1 MTPNYSQ
8 LNNLTMR
15 SQRSKSRKQ
24 SKKETRKAHC
34 ERCTQCDYWM
44 EKIKIY
50 KRKIDRHIEQMYQSG
65 IQTANFNSLANINY
79 LNGTVASFG
88 HQSLTRP
95 QPNKRGNSS

>member
-1 MTPNYSQ
+1 MEQIKINCCF
-8 LNNLTMR
+8 
-15 SQRSKSRKQ
+15 SKQKPMIKRR
-24 SKKETRKAHC
+24 EHC
-34 ERCTQCDYWM
+34 QKCTQCDYWM

-50 KRKIDRHIEQMYQSG
+50 KRKIDRHIEQMNHSG

-95 QPNKRGNSS
+95 LPNKRGNSS